1 MEVFSFIS
9 RYNLLMKET
18 FASSLR
24 PTNLSEVVGQSH
36 IMPFLK
42 RIVEKREKV
51 SILFY
56 GKPGI
61 GKTSLAY
68 ALCNDLKVTYAY
80 FNAATGNK
88 AELQEKINFSDF
100 LIVDEI
106 HRLNK
111 DKQDVLLPAIEF
123 GKVKIIATT
132 TENPYFVVNPAVRSR
147 VHILELKELSPAE
160 ISEGLKNIITRH
172 KLKIEISDEML
183 LEIAKQ
189 SNGDYR
195 YCLNILNLL
204 EKLYS
209 QEEVTKDV
217 LKTLMPSMH
226 FYSDKDG
233 DGHYDLLSAF
243 HKSLRGSDVDASIY
257 YLARLIESGDI
268 IGLERRMLAVAYEDV
283 GLASPNVA
291 LRVVSAVESA
301 KRVGFPEARI
311 PLVNAV
317 IDLASAP
324 KSNSAYMAIEAAL
337 EMVRNGGVYD
347 IPDHMK
353 DAHYASASK
362 LGKGVGYKYPHDY
375 GGYVEQQYLPDKIK
389 NKKFYRKNEKDKL

>member
-1 MEVFSFIS
+1 
-9 RYNLLMKET
+9 MKET

-24 PTNLSEVVGQSH
+24 PTSIKEVIGQTH
-36 IMPFLK
+36 IKPFLE
-42 RIVEKREKV
+42 RMIEKKEKF
-51 SILFY
+51 SLLFY

-61 GKTSLAY
+61 GKTSFAY
-68 ALCNDLKVTYAY
+68 ALCNDLKVTYSY

-88 AELQEKINFSDF
+88 SELQEKINFSDF

-111 DKQDVLLPAIEF
+111 DKQDILLPAIEF
-123 GKVKIIATT
+123 GKVHIIATT

-147 VHILELKELSPAE
+147 LHIFELKELSPE
-160 ISEGLKNIITRH
+160 ETKDGLRSIIQKHNLRINIADD
-172 KLKIEISDEML
+172 LL

-195 YCLNILNLL
+195 YCLNIINLL
-204 EKLYS
+204 DKLYS
-209 QEEVTKDV
+209 GQEVTKDT
-217 LKTLMPSMH
+217 LKTIMPSIH
-226 FYSDKDG
+226 FYSDREG

-243 HKSLRGSDVDASIY
+243 HKSLRGSDIDASIY

-268 IGLERRMLAVAYEDV
+268 VGLERRMLAVAYEDV

-291 LRVVSAVESA
+291 LRVVSAVEAA
-301 KRVGFPEARI
+301 KRIGFPEARI

-324 KSNSAYMAIEAAL
+324 KSNSAYMAIEKAL
-337 EMVRNGGVYD
+337 ELVNSGGVYD
-347 IPDHMK
+347 IPDHLK
-353 DAHYASASK
+353 DDHYASASK
-362 LGKGVGYKYPHDY
+362 LNRGVGYKYPHDY

-389 NKKFYRKNEKDKL
+389 KTKFYTKNEKDKL

>member
-1 MEVFSFIS
+1 
-9 RYNLLMKET
+9 MKET